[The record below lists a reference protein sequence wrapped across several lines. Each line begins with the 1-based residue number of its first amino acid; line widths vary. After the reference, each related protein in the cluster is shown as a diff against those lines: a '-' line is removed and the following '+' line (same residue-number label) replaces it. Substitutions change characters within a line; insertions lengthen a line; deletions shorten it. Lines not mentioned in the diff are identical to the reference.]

1 MTTGRINQVTTIYFL
16 SLLPI
21 AWLQKSREKSNRQT
35 QRFVMSLGYCY
46 DLVSIHSMIM
56 QILNNKIHFIRMHPF
71 RSVNMFFSQFMQTQ
85 SRALVSRT
93 VNGCY

>member
-1 MTTGRINQVTTIYFL
+1 
-16 SLLPI
+16 
-21 AWLQKSREKSNRQT
+21 
-35 QRFVMSLGYCY
+35 MSLGYCY